1 MPIIAF
7 FLSKMGLLSA
17 KFLSKNRRYAILI
30 SFIISAMI
38 TPPDF
43 ISQIILGI
51 PIIILYEICIVIAK
65 TVRGNDNA

>member
-1 MPIIAF
+1 MPIVAY
-7 FLSKMGLLSA
+7 FLSKMDLLSA

-30 SFIISAMI
+30 SFIVSAMI

-51 PIIILYEICIVIAK
+51 PIIILYEICIIIAK
-65 TVRGNDNA
+65 TVRGKDSA